1 MLTRKRQVS
10 GSFSKDIDN
19 DNVTTPDS
27 NTNPKVPTVEFK
39 LVEDLRLVTVPV
51 TSCLIVLFLYIAMGT
66 VLFSH
71 WESWSYLDGAYFC
84 FISLMTIGFGDFVPG
99 SMGVYQ
105 ATEDIDK
112 SMAEVKLVIAVI
124 YILIGMAVL
133 AMLFNLVQEQIV
145 VQVRSALRRI
155 RLLRGYEHGT
165 EGWKM
170 FYFATI
176 WEVIFP

>member
-1 MLTRKRQVS
+1 ML
-10 GSFSKDIDN
+10 
-19 DNVTTPDS
+19 
-27 NTNPKVPTVEFK
+27 
-39 LVEDLRLVTVPV
+39 
-51 TSCLIVLFLYIAMGT
+51 
-66 VLFSH
+66 
-71 WESWSYLDGAYFC
+71 
-84 FISLMTIGFGDFVPG
+84 GFGDFVPG

-155 RLLRGYEHGT
+155 RLLRGYEHST
-165 EGWKM
+165 EG
-170 FYFATI
+170 
-176 WEVIFP
+176 

>member
-1 MLTRKRQVS
+1 MLTRKRQIS
-10 GSFSKDIDN
+10 GSLSKDIDN

-27 NTNPKVPTVEFK
+27 TNNPKVPTVEFK

-51 TSCLIVLFLYIAMGT
+51 TSCLVVLFLYIAMGT

-112 SMAEVKLVIAVI
+112 TMSEVKLVIAVI
-124 YILIGMAVL
+124 YILLGMAVL
-133 AMLFNLVQEQIV
+133 AMLFNLVQEQMV
-145 VQVRSALRRI
+145 VQVRSALRRV
-155 RLLRGYEHGT
+155 RLLRNYEHGGI
-165 EGWKM
+165 EG
-170 FYFATI
+170 
-176 WEVIFP
+176 